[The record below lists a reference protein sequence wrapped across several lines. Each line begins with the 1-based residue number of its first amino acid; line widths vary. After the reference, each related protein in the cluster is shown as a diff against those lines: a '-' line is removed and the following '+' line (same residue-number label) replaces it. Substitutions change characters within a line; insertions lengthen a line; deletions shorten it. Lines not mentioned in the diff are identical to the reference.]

1 MLGLSFNII
10 IRLSIFVVE
19 TTLVYNSAISCHDVL
34 VFVNDGVIRTAVSLQ
49 LVLASHLLDNSLEVL
64 GQDVGLALE
73 LVKLRGRKA
82 ALLDEAVQAGRL
94 LGDEALVLGQL
105 VKDTDVVLCVLVRC
119 ALGKLAGNTLG
130 FLGQHGKL
138 GAIDGKLLSDLA
150 KRFDGAS
157 SGVETTTYNTVGS

>member
-1 MLGLSFNII
+1 MVG
-10 IRLSIFVVE
+10 
-19 TTLVYNSAISCHDVL
+19 TTLVYSLPFSVMMLL

-49 LVLASHLLDNSLEVL
+49 LVLARHLLDNGLEVL

-105 VKDTDVVLCVLVRC
+105 VEDTDVVLCVLVGGP
-119 ALGKLAGNTLG
+119 LGELAGNTLG
-130 FLGQHGKL
+130 LLGQHGQL
-138 GAIDGKLLSDLA
+138 GAVDGKLLSDLA
-150 KRFDGAS
+150 KRFDGS
-157 SGVETTTYNTVGS
+157 RGGVETTTYNTVGS